1 MARVNRQFL
10 QRKKAHEKVDHSRKL
25 KAQGYA
31 TFPRDVPIR
40 RRTKA
45 TGQTLPKFIISDPK
59 VESFSA
65 DKIRVMRMRPERL
78 PTTMKK

>member
-1 MARVNRQFL
+1 MARVDRQF
-10 QRKKAHEKVDHSRKL
+10 RKKAHEESAHSAKL

-31 TFPRDVPIR
+31 TLSQGVPIH

-59 VESFSA
+59 VESFPA
-65 DKIRVMRMRPERL
+65 R
-78 PTTMKK
+78 